1 MPPSFFV
8 MMTAAASASSQ
19 SLSGTLFRPSIP
31 PIMFQASSLYAIFSL
46 AFILLFSS
54 LMRIPHVC
62 PQLKKSFLSM
72 IKEKG
77 KVVKWKS
84 AVNA

>member
-1 MPPSFFV
+1 
-8 MMTAAASASSQ
+8 
-19 SLSGTLFRPSIP
+19 
-31 PIMFQASSLYAIFSL
+31 MFQASSLYAIFSL

-72 IKEKG
+72 IKEKR

-84 AVNA
+84 KR

>member
-1 MPPSFFV
+1 
-8 MMTAAASASSQ
+8 
-19 SLSGTLFRPSIP
+19 
-31 PIMFQASSLYAIFSL
+31 MFQASSLYAIFSL